1 MSRLIK
7 KYPNRRLYD
16 TETSMYITL
25 NDIKNLVISS
35 EEFVVIDVKKGDDIT
50 RSVLMQIL
58 LEEENSNTPVFSAE
72 FLKIMIRCYGH
83 PMQGVFYSYLEKSIK
98 EFFSSYADSCPK
110 DDNGEKLPDV
120 NGMPNMNPDE
130 SSKKW
135 PNFWGVPV
143 FQDIMNTY
151 LNQTNVMFDQM
162 KDQVGK
168 MWGVP
173 TPTEDKVDES

>member
-16 TETSMYITL
+16 TETSAYITL
-25 NDIKNLVISS
+25 NDIKNLVVSS

-50 RSVLMQIL
+50 RSVLMQVL

-98 EFFSSYADSCPK
+98 EFFSSCSESEGGKPSDGH
-110 DDNGEKLPDV
+110 N
-120 NGMPNMNPDE
+120 MPSMSSDMSANEPNNM
-130 SSKKW
+130 W
-135 PNFWGVPV
+135 PNFWGMPA
-143 FQDIMNTY
+143 FQDIINAY
-151 LNQTNVMFDQM
+151 LSQTNVIFDQV

-173 TPTEDKVDES
+173 SGTTEDKADES